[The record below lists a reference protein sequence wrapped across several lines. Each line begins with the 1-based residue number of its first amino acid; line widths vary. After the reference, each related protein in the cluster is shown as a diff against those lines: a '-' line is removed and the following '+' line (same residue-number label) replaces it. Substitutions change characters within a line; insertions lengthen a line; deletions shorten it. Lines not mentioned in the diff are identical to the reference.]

1 MSNPFASPEFSQPAA
16 AMSGQMR
23 LKRIGVLS
31 VGVFAGAAGAL
42 MGLFAGGL
50 VFLVSLAGNAAAIG
64 NQGPAPNLGF
74 GLGGVVFLFFA
85 PVFYGV
91 MGFIGGMLNAVIY
104 NVIAGMTGGIEMQ
117 FSKD

>member
-50 VFLVSLAGNAAAIG
+50 VFLFPLQATLRPLEIRGLRRILGLDLAA
-64 NQGPAPNLGF
+64 
-74 GLGGVVFLFFA
+74 LFSC
-85 PVFYGV
+85 
-91 MGFIGGMLNAVIY
+91 
-104 NVIAGMTGGIEMQ
+104 
-117 FSKD
+117 FSRPYSMV